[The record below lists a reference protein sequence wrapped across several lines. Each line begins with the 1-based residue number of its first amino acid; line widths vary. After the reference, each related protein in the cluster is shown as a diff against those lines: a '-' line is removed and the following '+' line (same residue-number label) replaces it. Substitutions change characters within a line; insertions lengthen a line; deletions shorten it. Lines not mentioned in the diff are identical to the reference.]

1 VSVVGPI
8 TQAVE
13 PLFVRPFGREGLL
26 RILCGSVTVLALLS
40 WCVDLGQPFRG
51 DEIHFAQTIEKFGE
65 SPSFELLAH
74 YEEMSGPL
82 PFLLYGAWGRLF
94 GYDPLTLRLL
104 SLLVA
109 VVTYALWF
117 RLSAREFASARG
129 ALLATACFLL
139 QPYLLFVSL
148 FVYTDMLAM
157 LFLLMALIAL
167 REERPLLLCAGIAGA
182 LVCRQHLV
190 FLPLAAGLF
199 LALKYRH
206 GPRWRGLCLLAGCC
220 AGTLPLMGLLALW
233 EGPCPDNA
241 LKQTYLAEGTSFHI
255 ESAWLYLSLS
265 AIYLAPALVWKRH
278 SIFASRRMLAVAVLI
293 SLLYWLTP
301 ITPSPSAIAAGI
313 PHVGMFHKTLASL
326 LRSPM
331 AVHFIFWLALIPG
344 LLTYLFLSRDL
355 LRRCARRTV
364 EFPVFLDLAVL
375 AFLAVMPWAYLHW
388 EKYLL
393 PLVPILIAR
402 LTWDWGED
410 VRGWKIEDRGSNS
423 SILHSRSSILGPP
436 RLPHPSEAV

>member
-1 VSVVGPI
+1 MSVVGPI
-8 TQAVE
+8 AQAAE

-26 RILCGSVTVLALLS
+26 RILFGSVTVLTLLS
-40 WCVDLGQPFRG
+40 WRVDLGQAFRG

-65 SPSFELLAH
+65 TPSFDLLAH

-94 GYDPLTLRLL
+94 GYDPLTLRML
-104 SLLVA
+104 SLLIA

-117 RLSAREFASARG
+117 RLSARQFASTRG
-129 ALLATACFLL
+129 ALVATACFLL

-148 FVYTDMLAM
+148 FVYTDMLTM
-157 LFLLMALIAL
+157 LFLLMAMIAL

-199 LALKYRH
+199 LVLKYRY
-206 GPRWRGLCLLAGCC
+206 GPRWRGLCLLAGCF

-233 EGPCPDNA
+233 KGPCPDNT
-241 LKQTYLAEGTSFHI
+241 LKQTYLTGGTSFHI
-255 ESAWLYLSLS
+255 ESAWLYVSLS
-265 AIYLAPALVWKRH
+265 AVYLAPAIVWKRH
-278 SIFASRRMLAVAVLI
+278 SIFASQRMLVLAVLI

-301 ITPSPSAIAAGI
+301 ITPSPSSIAAGI
-313 PHVGMFHKTLASL
+313 PHVGMFHRALASL
-326 LRSPM
+326 FRSST
-331 AVHFIFWLALIPG
+331 AVQFIFWLALIPG
-344 LLTYLFLSRDL
+344 LLTYLFLGRDL
-355 LRRCARRTV
+355 LRRCVRRTV
-364 EFPVFLDLAVL
+364 EFPVFLDLAAL

-410 VRGWKIEDRGSNS
+410 ARGSKIEDRGSSS
-423 SILHSRSSILGPP
+423 SILYPGSSILGSL
-436 RLPHPSEAV
+436 RLPPPSEAV